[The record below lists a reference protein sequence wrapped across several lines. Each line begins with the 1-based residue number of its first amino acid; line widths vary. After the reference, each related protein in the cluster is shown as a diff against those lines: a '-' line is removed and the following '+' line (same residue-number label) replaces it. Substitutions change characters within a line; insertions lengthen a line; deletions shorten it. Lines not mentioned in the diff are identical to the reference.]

1 MAFGEAL
8 GLTPARSEP
17 KPADS
22 SSRIA
27 LKVSASCRHPRPRAP
42 SGLRYKLILSTYP
55 VTPKEATRMSITKTR
70 GLLYLIAR
78 LLGDASALQ
87 KGTVGKRLARRAA
100 GKLTGRGLG
109 KLFR

>member
-1 MAFGEAL
+1 
-8 GLTPARSEP
+8 
-17 KPADS
+17 
-22 SSRIA
+22 
-27 LKVSASCRHPRPRAP
+27 
-42 SGLRYKLILSTYP
+42 
-55 VTPKEATRMSITKTR
+55 MSITKTR

-78 LLGDASALQ
+78 ALGDVNAVQ